1 MRLRVLV
8 VDDSKLM
15 RRLIRDTLSADP
27 GIEVVDEAPDGP
39 TAIQLIHKLRPDVV
53 TLDVEMPGMTGLEVL
68 GYVMSEIPTP
78 IIILTGLRDPGL
90 AMRALALGAVDFMR
104 KPSGTI
110 SVDMYKVRDE
120 LIQKV
125 KAAPLV
131 NLRQLRE
138 QAEEEAAAPA
148 VKPAAP
154 AAAAAPAV
162 SAGSP
167 DWAVVVGASTGG
179 PPALERLLGKMS
191 PESPAGL
198 VIVQHMPAGFTRS
211 LAQRLNERS
220 ALQVVEAEEGLP
232 FSAGWAYIA
241 AGGYHLVLQ
250 PGREEGNFTMHLD
263 DSPPRGTL
271 RPAAD
276 VTMAAVAGL
285 YKARTL
291 GVVLTGIGSDGSEG
305 LRAIRQAGGRTIAQ
319 DRATSLIYGM
329 PRSAAEQGLADEV
342 LPLDQIASAIER
354 IVGEE

>member
-15 RRLIRDTLSADP
+15 RRLIRDTLTSDP
-27 GIEVVDEAPDGP
+27 GIEVIEEAPDGP

-78 IIILTGLRDPGL
+78 VIILTGLRDPGL
-90 AMRALALGAVDFMR
+90 AMRALSLGAVDFMR

-125 KAAPLV
+125 KAAPLA

-138 QAEEEAAAPA
+138 QAEEEAAAPE
-148 VKPAAP
+148 VKPTALEVVAAP
-154 AAAAAPAV
+154 AAEAGAPR
-162 SAGSP
+162 
-167 DWAVVVGASTGG
+167 WAVVIGASTGG
-179 PPALERLLGKMS
+179 PPALERLLGGMS
-191 PESPAGL
+191 VGPSAGL

-211 LAQRLNERS
+211 LAQRLNERTT
-220 ALQVVEAEEGLP
+220 LHVTEAEEGIP
-232 FSAGWAYIA
+232 FSPGWAYIA
-241 AGGYHLVLQ
+241 AGGHHLVLQ
-250 PGREEGNFTMHLD
+250 PGSESGKFTMHLD
-263 DSPPRGTL
+263 DAPPRGTL

-276 VTMAAVAGL
+276 VTMAAVAAL
-285 YKARTL
+285 YGERTL
-291 GVVLTGIGSDGSEG
+291 GVVLTGIGNDGTEG

-329 PRSAAEQGLADEV
+329 PRSAAEQGLADDV
-342 LPLDQIASAIER
+342 LPLEQIAPAIER
-354 IVGEE
+354 IVAEE

>member
-15 RRLIRDTLSADP
+15 RRLIRDTLSSDP

-78 IIILTGLRDPGL
+78 TIILTGLRDPGL

-110 SVDMYKVRDE
+110 SVDMYKVREE
-120 LIQKV
+120 LVQKV
-125 KAAPLV
+125 KAAPLA

-138 QAEEEAAAPA
+138 QAEE
-148 VKPAAP
+148 
-154 AAAAAPAV
+154 AAAAPAV
-162 SAGSP
+162 RPAAPVTAPAPAAGLP
-167 DWAVVVGASTGG
+167 RWAVVIGASTGG
-179 PPALERLLGKMS
+179 PPALERLLTGMS
-191 PESPAGL
+191 PAVAAGL

-211 LAQRLNERS
+211 LAQRLDERS
-220 ALQVVEAEEGLP
+220 PLHVVEAEEGVA
-232 FSAGWAYIA
+232 FSVGWAYIA
-241 AGGYHLVLQ
+241 AGGHHLVVQ
-250 PGREEGNFTMHLD
+250 PGQEAGALTMHLD

-285 YKARTL
+285 YGAHTL
-291 GVVLTGIGSDGSEG
+291 GVVLTGIGNDGTEG

-329 PRSAAEQGLADEV
+329 PRSAVEQGLADEV
-342 LPLDQIASAIER
+342 LPLDQIAPAIER
-354 IVGEE
+354 IVAEE

>member
-15 RRLIRDTLSADP
+15 RRLIRDTLVSDP
-27 GIEVVDEAPDGP
+27 GIEVIDEAPDGP
-39 TAIQLIHKLRPDVV
+39 TAIQMIHKLRPDVV

-78 IIILTGLRDPGL
+78 VIILTGLRDPGL
-90 AMRALALGAVDFMR
+90 AMRALSLGAVDFMR

-110 SVDMYKVRDE
+110 SVDMYKVQDE

-125 KAAPLV
+125 KAAPLA

-138 QAEEEAAAPA
+138 QAEEEAGAPEVAPVVPA
-148 VKPAAP
+148 VVAP
-154 AAAAAPAV
+154 AADAGAPQ
-162 SAGSP
+162 
-167 DWAVVVGASTGG
+167 WAVVIGASTGG
-179 PPALERLLGKMS
+179 PPALERLLAGMS
-191 PESPAGL
+191 AEPSAGL

-220 ALQVVEAEEGLP
+220 SLQVVEAEEGAP

-241 AGGYHLVLQ
+241 AGGHHLVLQ
-250 PGREEGNFTMHLD
+250 PGSAAGTFTMHLD

-276 VTMAAVAGL
+276 VTMAAVASL
-285 YKARTL
+285 YGARTL
-291 GVVLTGIGSDGSEG
+291 GVILTGIGNDGTEG
-305 LRAIRQAGGRTIAQ
+305 LRAIRQVGGRTIAQ

-342 LPLDQIASAIER
+342 LPLDQIAPAIER
-354 IVGEE
+354 IVAEE